1 MPIRRH
7 GNGWEVRLQHGGR
20 RISRT
25 VATFK
30 DAQTLEA
37 KLRQRVNDHRAGRVP
52 RYTIEEAIARW
63 LTGEAKVLRSYDSL
77 IRKVRTLLPHIEG
90 RYLDELADVAESVRT
105 TGIRQGSQPAT
116 INRKLAIL
124 RRVGR
129 LAFRQWGWLEQDYAA
144 RVKLLPG
151 ETARTV
157 QITQDEAK
165 RLMLA
170 CEPRTRQAVLWAAL
184 TGLRQGELRRVV
196 PSDFHGRTLVVTAT
210 KTSRTRAIPLADAL
224 DPARFPYGLTER
236 EVAQAFR
243 DARKAAGMEHVQ
255 FRDLR
260 RTFGS
265 WVAQRTGN
273 LQAVQNL
280 LGHTTPVIT
289 ARHYAH
295 LLHRNLREAVDT
307 LPDLAGK
314 PRGWQNRKKHG

>member
-7 GNGWEVRLQHGGR
+7 GRGWEVRLQHAGR
-20 RISRT
+20 RLSRT
-25 VATFK
+25 VATRQ
-30 DAQTLEA
+30 DALQLEA
-37 KLRQRVNDHRAGRVP
+37 KLRGRLYDARAGRVP
-52 RYTIEEAIARW
+52 AYSLEEAVARW
-63 LTGEAKVLRSYDSL
+63 LTGEARMLRSYDS
-77 IRKVRTLLPHIEG
+77 IVRKVRTIAGHIQG
-90 RYLDELADVAESVRT
+90 RSLADLADVAEAVRVE
-105 TGIRQGSQPAT
+105 GIQAGAQPAT

-129 LAFRQWGWLEQDYAA
+129 LAFRQWGWIEQDFAA

-151 ETARTV
+151 ELARTV
-157 QITQDEAK
+157 QLTQDEAK

-170 CEPRTRQAVLWAAL
+170 CQPRTRQAVLWAAL
-184 TGLRQGELRRVV
+184 TGLRSGELRRVK
-196 PSDFHGRTLVVTAT
+196 PEDFRGRTLIVTAT
-210 KTSRTRAIPLADAL
+210 KTGRTRAIPLAEAL
-224 DPARFPYGLTER
+224 NPAKFPYGLTER
-236 EVAQAFR
+236 EVTFDFR
-243 DARKAAGMEHVQ
+243 RARAACGLEYVQ

-265 WVAQRTGN
+265 WVAQSTGN

-307 LPDLAGK
+307 LPDLTIAV
-314 PRGWQNRKKHG
+314 KKKA